1 MNEILLNGIYFL
13 VAYIIIFLIYVLVIN
28 RKKKT
33 YKETKENIEVQYLV
47 KKFNLDKRK
56 IKYSTLKW
64 YINVVNPLI
73 IATTFVIVTN
83 IESLLWGILIGFVV
97 MMALIYSVYELLGR
111 ILKKRGSKD
120 V

>member
-1 MNEILLNGIYFL
+1 MNKFLLNGIYFL
-13 VAYIIIFLIYVLVIN
+13 GAYVIIFLIYVFVIN

-33 YKETKENIEVQYLV
+33 YKETKENLEVQYLV

-56 IKYSTLKW
+56 VKYSTLKW
-64 YINVVNPLI
+64 YINFINPLI
-73 IATTFVIVTN
+73 ISTTFVIVTN
-83 IESLLWGILIGFVV
+83 IESLLWGILVGFIV
-97 MMALIYSVYELLGR
+97 MMTLIYSIYEIVGR